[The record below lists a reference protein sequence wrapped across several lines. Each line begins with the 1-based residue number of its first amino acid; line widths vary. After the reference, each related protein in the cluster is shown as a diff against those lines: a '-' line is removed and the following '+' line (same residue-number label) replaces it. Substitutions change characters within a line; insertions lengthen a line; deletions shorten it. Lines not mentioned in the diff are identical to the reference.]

1 MTSRIGLDT
10 PEAPS
15 WAELGGGLGDALGGL
30 ILALQAFVI
39 VPGLLGG
46 LLLGALLVLP
56 FVAVGAVAGVLI
68 GVPLGALRLVRRLS
82 RPRAARRATP
92 A

>member
-1 MTSRIGLDT
+1 MTSRIDLET
-10 PEAPS
+10 PQAPS
-15 WAELGGGLGDALGGL
+15 WGELGGGLGDALGGV

-46 LLLGALLVLP
+46 LLLGALLFLP
-56 FVAVGAVAGVLI
+56 FVAVGVVAAVLI
-68 GVPLGALRLVRRLS
+68 GVPLGAVRLVRRLW
-82 RPRAARRATP
+82 RPRAARRAMP